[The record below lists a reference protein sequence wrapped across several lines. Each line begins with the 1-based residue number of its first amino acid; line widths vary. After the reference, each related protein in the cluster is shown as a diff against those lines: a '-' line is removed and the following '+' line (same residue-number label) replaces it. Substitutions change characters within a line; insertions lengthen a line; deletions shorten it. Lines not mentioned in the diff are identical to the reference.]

1 MDWYAL
7 YNIHLGYIFNFLIS
21 RFYISKR
28 SFVMDFDTLKYQFN
42 ATIVKSTLN
51 LIDFKNRKAING
63 SVMFLEDVQQFNVA
77 FYGKVSTPKGKLRT
91 LFNMTLNGCEFI
103 ENKWKKANLIANI
116 AVREVKKHFK
126 QLPSKCPIKKVC
138 FLESYKKDFFYL
150 YFFNLRVRMF

>member
-77 FYGKVSTPKGKLRT
+77 FCGKVSTPNGKLRT
-91 LFNMTLNGCEFI
+91 LFNMTLNGCEFL

-126 QLPSKCPIKKVC
+126 QLPSKSSIKKVC
-138 FLESYKKDFFYL
+138 FI
-150 YFFNLRVRMF
+150 RII